1 MQKDVFTA
9 IADPTR
15 RAIISLLSHQPL
27 NMNAVAKHFE
37 VSRPA
42 ISKQVKILSDCGLVL
57 IKKNGRDHVCHP
69 NLHQIGHVAQW
80 AEQYRQFWTGKLDA
94 LEQFLS
100 NEETV
105 TKTVTRKSIS
115 KTSKTTGRK

>member
-27 NMNAVAKHFE
+27 NMNAVAKHFN

-42 ISKQVKILSDCGLVL
+42 ISKQVKILTDCGLII
-57 IKKNGRDHVCHP
+57 IKKQGRDHFCHP
-69 NLHQIGHVAQW
+69 SLYRIGEVSQW
-80 AEQYRQFWTGKLDA
+80 AEQYRQFWTGKPDA
-94 LEQFLS
+94 VEQFLTK
-100 NEETV
+100 EETGN
-105 TKTVTRKSIS
+105 KPVTRKSIS
-115 KTSKTTGRK
+115 KNPKSAGRK